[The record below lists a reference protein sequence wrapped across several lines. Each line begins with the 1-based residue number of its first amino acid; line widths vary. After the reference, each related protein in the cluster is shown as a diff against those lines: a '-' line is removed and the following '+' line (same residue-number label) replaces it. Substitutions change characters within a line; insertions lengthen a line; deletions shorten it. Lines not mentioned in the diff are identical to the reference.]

1 MENDGPLVLLFAE
14 ADDDGNLS
22 RLSRELAGV
31 GGELASASG
40 CPLRAVMIG
49 TGLAPGASEL
59 LSLGASV
66 VYMADGPALAD
77 YNPDLYL
84 DVMTRLL
91 EGAGEVTLLTGH
103 TRVAQDLLP
112 RLSASLGA
120 GLVTDC
126 VGVKPPAA
134 GGPTV
139 FVKPVFGGNV
149 TADLTVDTPIKLATV
164 RARVG
169 SAPEASGAAGE
180 TVELEPPAVA
190 SRVEVLDSVFERTG
204 VDLDS
209 ARVIVAGGR
218 GMGGADGFDKL
229 SELASMLDGAV
240 GASRP
245 PCDSGWIAA
254 ANQVGITG
262 MIVAPDIYIAV
273 AISGSS
279 QHLSGMSESGK
290 IVAINQDPDAYIFK
304 VADYGVAGD
313 WKQVLPA
320 FMEGL
325 ERALGA

>member
-14 ADDDGNLS
+14 ADDDGNPS
-22 RLSRELAGV
+22 RLTRELAGV
-31 GGELASASG
+31 AGELASARG
-40 CPLRAVMIG
+40 CPVHAVVFG
-49 TGLAPGASEL
+49 TGVAQAAGEL
-59 LSLGASV
+59 FSLGAEK
-66 VYMADGPALAD
+66 AFLAD
-77 YNPDLYL
+77 DQSLAKYNPELYL
-84 DVMTRLL
+84 AVLTSLL
-91 EGAGEVTLLTGH
+91 DGAGDVTLLAGH

-126 VGVKPPAA
+126 IGVRPPAG

-139 FVKPVFGGNV
+139 FVKPVYGGNV
-149 TADLTVDTPIKLATV
+149 IADLTIDTPVKLATV

-180 TVELEPPAVA
+180 TVELEPPAAA

-218 GMGGADGFDKL
+218 GMGGVEGFARL
-229 SELASMLDGAV
+229 EELAGMLGGAV

-254 ANQVGITG
+254 SNQVGITG
-262 MIVAPDIYIAV
+262 MIVAPDVYIAV

-290 IVAINQDPDAYIFK
+290 IVAINQDPDAYVFK
-304 VADYGVAGD
+304 VSDYGVAGD

-320 FMEGL
+320 FMQGL